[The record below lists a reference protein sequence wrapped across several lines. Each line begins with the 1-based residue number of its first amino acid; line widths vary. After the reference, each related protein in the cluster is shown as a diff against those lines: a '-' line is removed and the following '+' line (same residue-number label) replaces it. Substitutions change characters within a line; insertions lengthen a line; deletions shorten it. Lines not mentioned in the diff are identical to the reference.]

1 MHPALREAI
10 EAAFRAADERAAA
23 GDAAGAFAALER
35 AHVLG
40 QRHTPTHLRAHYR
53 MLRHGIA
60 RRDAREVAGQLLRL
74 AGAALMTWAWVPEGN
89 AGGANV
95 SAFRSMEIADE
106 LRRLIEPPEPD
117 RRGPKG

>member
-74 AGAALMTWAWVPEGN
+74 AGAALLTWAWVPEGN
-89 AGGANV
+89 TGGANV
-95 SAFRSMEIADE
+95 SAFLRMEIPDE
-106 LRRLIEPPEPD
+106 LRRLIDSARDNRLP
-117 RRGPKG
+117 